1 MAQTTKKSG
10 GAKKYGRKSKK
21 PAHMRYNNEDRRF
34 KNKLKRVLKSSGQK
48 AAAAYRKRRLL
59 RMRAED

>member
-1 MAQTTKKSG
+1 MADKIRQSG
-10 GAKKYGRKSKK
+10 GAHKYGRQGRK
-21 PAHMRYNNEDRRF
+21 PTHQRYNNEDRRF